1 MFLLHLRHQEISTM
15 ISNNVFKSVLA
26 ISAIVLSTNLY
37 ASSAIQQLESLM
49 AGFTSYSAQFE
60 QYTKDDKGKKGEV
73 SQGLMQVQ
81 RPNKFRWE
89 TKTPFPQLI
98 VSDGENIWI
107 YDEDL
112 AQATRKK
119 VQPGESNGAALILNG
134 DLKALNKRFEIS
146 QIFDKKDEKLF
157 ELIPKEEGS
166 FEKIQL
172 FFAGGVIRELL
183 LVDILGKQTT
193 IILTNSKLNQNFKTS
208 LFDFKPP
215 KNTDVMIDEQ

>member
-1 MFLLHLRHQEISTM
+1 M

-26 ISAIVLSTNLY
+26 ISAIVLSTNLF

-60 QYTKDDKGKKGEV
+60 QYTKDDKGKKGEI

-193 IILTNSKLNQNFKTS
+193 IILTSSKLNQNFKAS

-215 KNTDVMIDEQ
+215 KNTDVMIDQQ

>member
-1 MFLLHLRHQEISTM
+1 MM
-15 ISNNVFKSVLA
+15 SNNVFKSVLA
-26 ISAIVLSTNLY
+26 ISSIVLSSHVF
-37 ASSAIQQLESLM
+37 AVSAIEQLESLM
-49 AGFTSYSAQFE
+49 AGFKSYSAEFE

-73 SQGLMQVQ
+73 SSGFMQVQ

-89 TKTPFPQLI
+89 TTKPFPQLI
-98 VSDGENIWI
+98 VSDGQYIWI

-134 DLKALNKRFEIS
+134 DLKALNKRFEIT
-146 QIFDKKDEKLF
+146 QLLDKNNEKLF
-157 ELIPKEEGS
+157 ELIPKQEGS

-172 FFAGGVIRELL
+172 FFADKVIRELL

-193 IILTNSKLNQNFKTS
+193 IILTRSKLNQKFKAS
-208 LFDFKPP
+208 VFDFKAPE
-215 KNTDVMIDEQ
+215 NTDVMIDEQE